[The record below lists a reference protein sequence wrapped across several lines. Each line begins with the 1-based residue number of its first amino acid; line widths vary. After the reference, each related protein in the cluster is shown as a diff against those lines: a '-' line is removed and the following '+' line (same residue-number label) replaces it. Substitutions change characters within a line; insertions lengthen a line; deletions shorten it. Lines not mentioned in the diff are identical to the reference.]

1 MVGDVVKG
9 MNDWFEDMNSFHP
22 PLLFLHHQGLPT
34 KPRSPLS
41 LQASQ
46 TSLGTNSPSRYLLFS
61 SCRIKKLFL
70 TVYFSLYR
78 EVVIPGVAI
87 IDLGKMERAPT
98 FGMVTA
104 VIINAMHYGGRGIA
118 MIIER
123 DRLGRMLGR

>member
-1 MVGDVVKG
+1 MTGLKT
-9 MNDWFEDMNSFHP
+9 WIHFTLP
-22 PLLFLHHQGLPT
+22 LFLSSIINAFRLGPGA
-34 KPRSPLS
+34 PLS

-46 TSLGTNSPSRYLLFS
+46 TSLGTNSLSRYLLS
-61 SCRIKKLFL
+61 PSCRIKKLFL

-98 FGMVTA
+98 FGLVTA

>member
-1 MVGDVVKG
+1 M
-9 MNDWFEDMNSFHP
+9 
-22 PLLFLHHQGLPT
+22 
-34 KPRSPLS
+34 
-41 LQASQ
+41 QASQ
-46 TSLGTNSPSRYLLFS
+46 TSLRTNSLSGYLLFPP
-61 SCRIKKLFL
+61 CRIEELFL

-98 FGMVTA
+98 FGLVTA

>member
-1 MVGDVVKG
+1 M
-9 MNDWFEDMNSFHP
+9 
-22 PLLFLHHQGLPT
+22 
-34 KPRSPLS
+34 
-41 LQASQ
+41 QASRI
-46 TSLGTNSPSRYLLFS
+46 PPPDIFFFLLQNK
-61 SCRIKKLFL
+61 KKLFL

-78 EVVIPGVAI
+78 EIVIPGVAI

-98 FGMVTA
+98 FGLVTA